1 MKIEDTMNGF
11 DVIWDLG
18 RRCTYECTYCPP
30 HRNNKTSPL
39 VTFKDLKESM
49 DFLDR
54 YVSIYEEKR
63 GKPYKKRKL
72 SFTGGEPT
80 IHTGFLKFAKYIR
93 ETYGDRYT
101 IGITT
106 NGLFTRRQAEKYKDF
121 AGTISYHAE
130 ATPEEKKLV
139 IENIKFIRHW
149 QVNVMFHKDYFDEC
163 VALCEDL
170 EKEGIKYIPRRIG
183 DDGND
188 QSSIRKG
195 YTHLYNV
202 DQEQYFVNHWRK
214 KEVESA
220 QKDLDQEYVNSL
232 KKSENPGK
240 EKDAIVVTPKI
251 KPNHKSWSPTANEK
265 GEVSQQDVE
274 ESLGKKEDRDKI
286 INAKKVEIEEIK
298 KPVPDL
304 GTKKTEKSE
313 DKKSDV
319 TVYPSLMKDK
329 KDLKERKSNGRMC
342 CGGRDFCLSTAE
354 EPEGKLA
361 TYVDNTNFY
370 EYSCLV
376 NHYFL
381 YINQETRDIY
391 HHQTCMV
398 NLDNDVAPIGNLDNS
413 SAIIERLEGYN
424 REKKWPVISC
434 PKTFCGCGMCVDK
447 MDKSYDIKEHNFG
460 ITDIELIP
468 NIVKPMEKTRTI
480 TVRNRMESIDD
491 RLYIENLNA
500 R

>member
-1 MKIEDTMNGF
+1 
-11 DVIWDLG
+11 
-18 RRCTYECTYCPP
+18 
-30 HRNNKTSPL
+30 
-39 VTFKDLKESM
+39 
-49 DFLDR
+49 
-54 YVSIYEEKR
+54 
-63 GKPYKKRKL
+63 
-72 SFTGGEPT
+72 
-80 IHTGFLKFAKYIR
+80 
-93 ETYGDRYT
+93 
-101 IGITT
+101 
-106 NGLFTRRQAEKYKDF
+106 
-121 AGTISYHAE
+121 
-130 ATPEEKKLV
+130 
-139 IENIKFIRHW
+139 
-149 QVNVMFHKDYFDEC
+149 
-163 VALCEDL
+163 
-170 EKEGIKYIPRRIG
+170 
-183 DDGND
+183 
-188 QSSIRKG
+188 
-195 YTHLYNV
+195 
-202 DQEQYFVNHWRK
+202 
-214 KEVESA
+214 
-220 QKDLDQEYVNSL
+220 
-232 KKSENPGK
+232 
-240 EKDAIVVTPKI
+240 
-251 KPNHKSWSPTANEK
+251 
-265 GEVSQQDVE
+265 
-274 ESLGKKEDRDKI
+274 
-286 INAKKVEIEEIK
+286 
-298 KPVPDL
+298 
-304 GTKKTEKSE
+304 
-313 DKKSDV
+313 
-319 TVYPSLMKDK
+319 MKDK
-329 KDLKERKSNGRMC
+329 KTLKERKSNGRMC

-460 ITDIELIP
+460 IKDIELIP